1 MEDIEAVFIHRDIQI
16 KNRKR
21 NVKADGSPITL
32 ITFSLVRRSDRN
44 ELLKSGFAKQQE
56 NRSKLINGN
65 FKITLKEIRKT
76 QNEIKNLRK
85 EISEFKGNLEFT
97 ENELHEKMKKL
108 QEKYEINNK
117 AVDKIYIS
125 QVDSNFAYD
134 KLIDLEGRSIIMWK
148 INWKFTR
155 FH

>member
-1 MEDIEAVFIHRDIQI
+1 M
-16 KNRKR
+16 
-21 NVKADGSPITL
+21 
-32 ITFSLVRRSDRN
+32 
-44 ELLKSGFAKQQE
+44 KSGFAKQQE

-125 QVDSNFAYD
+125 QVDSNFVYD
-134 KLIDLEGRSIIMWK
+134 KLIDLEGRSRIMWK

>member
-32 ITFSLVRRSDRN
+32 ITFSLVRRSNRN

-97 ENELHEKMKKL
+97 ENELHEKMKML

-125 QVDSNFAYD
+125 QVDSNFVYD
-134 KLIDLEGRSIIMWK
+134 KLIDLEGRSRIMWK